1 MWVSIRVLL
10 FLTKKRLKTAT
21 PFTIYN
27 ASAGSGKTFTLVKE
41 YLHRLLISQTEG
53 SYKNLLAIT
62 FTNKAVA
69 EMKQRIVSNLVAFSN
84 EASLENPSEMMQI
97 LASETGLSIENIQ
110 TTSKNIVKHLLHH
123 YSAFSVETI
132 DRFNHQLLRT
142 FARDLKL
149 SSNFE
154 VSLETDQLLAEAVDQ
169 LISKAGEDKK
179 ITNILLDFALE
190 KTDDDKSWDIARDI
204 TQAAAL
210 LFSEN
215 DEPHVQK
222 LKQKSLDDFLN
233 FKETLY
239 KQLKEAQSQIQQITN
254 SLFEVFESNGLD
266 RSSFSRGSF
275 FDHFTKLAAGET
287 SLNFETKW
295 QENVIDEA
303 PLYTKSTD
311 DSIKAV
317 MDSLSSVFKEAF
329 IESKKQVFKQI
340 LLENILKNL
349 TPLSVINL
357 VQQEL
362 EEIKD
367 EKNILPISEFN
378 AIINKE
384 IKNQPAPFIYE
395 RLGEKYRHYFIDE
408 FQDTSKLQW
417 ENLIPLIENALSQ
430 QLENQES
437 GSLLLVGDA
446 KQSIYRWRGGLP
458 EQFMGLYGNKTPFAV
473 SQPTI
478 ETLDTNYRSCTEII
492 NFNNSFFTFLSKY
505 FGNAIHEELYVIG
518 NQQNH
523 TKKEG
528 GYVQI
533 EFIEKQS
540 AAEKEE
546 TYAKLVLQTI
556 EDLKQN
562 GYSENDICILTR
574 RKKEGIALGTWL
586 MENGI
591 SIISSETL
599 LLQSSPLVQGLMQT
613 LIYSLQPENEEAK
626 INMLDFVHEQLSI
639 SEEKHTFFTQF
650 LNGSAEEVSQT
661 FQQYNI
667 NFNPNFIHS
676 VSLYEAFEYCIRQ
689 FKLEEKADAYLFGFM
704 DLVYEFEQQPLASKT
719 AFLEYWETKKEKA
732 SIAAAETNGA
742 VRLMTIHKAKGL
754 EFPVVLFPFA
764 ETDIYKEIEAKT
776 WFPAPENNVGFE
788 EALINFNSNVSEY
801 SPMGA
806 EIYSERR
813 NTLELDNLNL
823 LYVTLTRA
831 VEQLYIFS
839 EKPSKVTD
847 APKNFSQFFAEYLK
861 HTHIW
866 NEEEMVYQF
875 GVKPKKGKTT
885 EQTSKTVEPRYF
897 NTALATSK
905 LTIVTKEAFLWD
917 TEKEAAILSGNLF
930 HDTMA
935 EIKYENDASEV
946 LENIKKRSIV
956 SETDFII
963 LKQAV
968 EALITDE
975 KLNHLFHP
983 SEKVENERDL
993 ITSEGKILR
1002 PDRLNFH
1009 PDGSVSIIDYKTGN
1023 QSEKHKMQ
1031 INQYAAALSEM
1042 NFKIAEKI
1050 LVYTSENGILINK
1063 A

>member
-1 MWVSIRVLL
+1 
-10 FLTKKRLKTAT
+10 LKNTA

-27 ASAGSGKTFTLVKE
+27 AAAGSGKTFTLVKE
-41 YLHRLLISQTEG
+41 YLSRLLLSNSEG

-69 EMKQRIVSNLVAFSN
+69 EMKQRIVSNLVEFSK
-84 EASLENPSEMMQI
+84 ETSIANPSDMMKLI
-97 LASETGLSIENIQ
+97 ASETGMEVETIQ
-110 TTSKNIVKHLLHH
+110 TTSTAIVKHLLHH

-154 VSLETDQLLAEAVDQ
+154 VSLDTNQLLAEAVDQ
-169 LISKAGEDKK
+169 LISKAGENKK

-204 TQAAAL
+204 TKASSL

-215 DEPHVQK
+215 EANQVGK
-222 LKQKSLDDFLN
+222 LKLRSLDDFLS
-233 FKETLY
+233 FKKTLY
-239 KQLKEAQSQIQQITN
+239 KNLEDTKKELVAVTD
-254 SLFEVFESNGLD
+254 SLFELLNSNGLD

-275 FDHFTKLAAGET
+275 FDHFSKLANGIT
-287 SLNFETKW
+287 SINFETKW
-295 QENVIDEA
+295 QENVINEE

-311 DSIKAV
+311 DSVKAI
-317 MDSLSSVFKEAF
+317 MDGFSAVFKEKF
-329 IESKKQVFKQI
+329 ENSKALFFQKM
-340 LLENILKNL
+340 LLENIIKNL

-357 VQQEL
+357 VQQEI
-362 EEIKD
+362 EAIKE

-378 AIINKE
+378 SIINKE

-417 ENLIPLIENALSQ
+417 ENLIPLVENALSQ
-430 QLENQES
+430 QVENEEA

-458 EQFMGLYGNKTPFAV
+458 EQFMDLYGGKTPFAV
-473 SQPTI
+473 SKA
-478 ETLDTNYRSCTEII
+478 EVENLDTNYRSCKEII
-492 NFNNSFFTFLSKY
+492 TFNNSFFTFVSQS
-505 FGNAIHEELYVIG
+505 FGDAGHTNLYTIG
-518 NQQNH
+518 NQQKH

-528 GYVQI
+528 GYIQI

-546 TYAKLVLQTI
+546 TYAELVLQTI
-556 EDLKQN
+556 KDVKAS
-562 GYSENDICILTR
+562 GYQEQDICILTR
-574 RKKEGIALGTWL
+574 RKKEGIALGSWL

-591 SIISSETL
+591 SIVSSETL

-613 LIYSLQPENEEAK
+613 LVYSLQPENEEAK
-626 INMLDFVHEQLSI
+626 INMLDFIHEQCFI

-650 LNGSAEEVSQT
+650 LNQSAEEVTQT

-667 NFNPNFIHS
+667 DFNSNFIHS

-689 FKLEEKADAYLFGFM
+689 FKLEASADAYLFGFM

-719 AFLEYWETKKEKA
+719 AFLDYWDTKKEKA
-732 SIAAAETNGA
+732 SVAAAETTGA
-742 VRLMTIHKAKGL
+742 VQLMTIHKAKGL
-754 EFPVVLFPFA
+754 EFPIVIFPFA
-764 ETDIYKEIEAKT
+764 ETDLYKEIEPKM
-776 WFPAPENNVGFE
+776 WFKAPENDFGFE
-788 EALINFNSNVSEY
+788 ETVINFNSNVADYSED
-801 SPMGA
+801 GA
-806 EIYSERR
+806 EKYQTRR

-823 LYVTLTRA
+823 LYVTLTRP

-839 EKPSKVTD
+839 EKPSNVKD
-847 APKNFSQFFAEYLK
+847 QPKNFSQLFVEYLK
-861 HTHIW
+861 HEEQW
-866 NEEEMVYQF
+866 NDDQLLYQF
-875 GVKPKKGKTT
+875 GKKTIKKIEDKGTVT
-885 EQTSKTVEPRYF
+885 HTVVPTYINTSPTGRNLK
-897 NTALATSK
+897 
-905 LTIVTKEAFLWD
+905 IVTKEALLWD
-917 TEKEAAILSGNLF
+917 TETEAAILSGNLF

-935 EIKYENDASEV
+935 EIKYESDAQEV
-946 LENIKKRSIV
+946 LENLKKRSIV
-956 SETDFII
+956 SESDFTI
-963 LKQAV
+963 LKEAV
-968 EALITDE
+968 EALINDE
-975 KLNHLFHP
+975 KLNHLFQD

-993 ITSEGKILR
+993 MTSEGKILR

-1009 PDGSVSIIDYKTGN
+1009 PDGSVSIIDYKTGS
-1023 QSEKHKMQ
+1023 QSEKHKIQ

-1042 NFKIAEKI
+1042 DFKIAEKI